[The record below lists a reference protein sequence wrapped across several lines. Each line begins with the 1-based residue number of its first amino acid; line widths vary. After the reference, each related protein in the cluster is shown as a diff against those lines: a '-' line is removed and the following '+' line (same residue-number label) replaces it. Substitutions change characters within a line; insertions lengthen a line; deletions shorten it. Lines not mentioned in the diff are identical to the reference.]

1 MSYPWKADMGADVAA
16 RLPSANK
23 RHPSVV
29 LSNPPAA
36 IQHNAIGY
44 DGSLWNAVSEHVTM
58 VAKTGAAWFTLFVGT
73 PQAREQS
80 Y

>member
-1 MSYPWKADMGADVAA
+1 MGADVAA

-36 IQHNAIGY
+36 
-44 DGSLWNAVSEHVTM
+44 
-58 VAKTGAAWFTLFVGT
+58 GAAWFTLFVGT